1 MIPVAA
7 QEGCP
12 LVIAH
17 RGGGME
23 AAENSMAAFAH
34 ARELGVRHLE
44 TDAHVSADGVV
55 VLSHDPVVDRTY
67 DGSGAIIDMTW
78 REISRLRNAAGERMP
93 TLAEVLEAHPDAW
106 FNIDA
111 KCDEVVDPLLDVL
124 ASHRAFG
131 RVMLASFEV
140 SRLERIRT
148 SGFEGLSTSVG
159 TAEVVRLLAAAKTVS
174 NPASWWVPGPRRGVR
189 AVQVPETWG
198 PVRIV
203 DRRFVAA
210 AHTRG
215 LGVHVWTVNDPSQ
228 MMRLVDLGV
237 DGIVTDRP
245 TMLKELLEARG
256 QWRPAPAPVA

>member
-7 QEGCP
+7 QQGCP

-17 RGGGME
+17 RGGGAE
-23 AAENSMAAFAH
+23 AAENSMAAFAR
-34 ARELGVRHLE
+34 ADGLGVRHLE

-67 DGSGAIIDMTW
+67 DGSGAIVDLTW

-93 TLAEVLEAHPDAW
+93 TLAEVLEAYPDSW

-111 KCDEVVDPLLDVL
+111 KSDEVVDPLLDVL
-124 ASHRAFG
+124 ESHHAFG

-140 SRLERIRT
+140 PRLERIRT
-148 SGFEGLSTSVG
+148 SGYEGISTSLG
-159 TAEVVRLLAAAKTVS
+159 TTEVIRLLAAAQTAS
-174 NPASWWVPGPRRGVR
+174 NPSSWWVPGPRRTVR

-203 DRRFVAA
+203 DRRFIAA
-210 AHTRG
+210 AHERG
-215 LGVHVWTVNDPSQ
+215 LAVHVWTVNDPSQ
-228 MMRLVDLGV
+228 MVRLADLGV

-245 TMLKELLEARG
+245 TTLRGLLEARG
-256 QWRPAPAPVA
+256 QWRPAPAARD

>member
-7 QEGCP
+7 QQGCP

-17 RGGGME
+17 RGGGGE
-23 AAENSMAAFAH
+23 APENSMAAFQ
-34 ARELGVRHLE
+34 RLDELGVHHLE

-78 REISRLRNAAGERMP
+78 REISQLRNAAGERMP
-93 TLAEVLEAHPDAW
+93 TLAEVLEAHPTAW

-111 KCDEVVDPLLDVL
+111 KSDEVVDPLLDVL
-124 ASHRAFG
+124 DSHKAFG

-148 SGFEGLSTSVG
+148 AGYEGVSTSLG
-159 TAEVVRLLAAAKTVS
+159 TAEVVRLLAAATTAS

-198 PVRIV
+198 PVHIV
-203 DRRFVAA
+203 DRRFIAA
-210 AHTRG
+210 AHERG
-215 LGVHVWTVNDPSQ
+215 LAVHVWTVNDASQ

-245 TMLKELLEARG
+245 TMLRGLLEARG
-256 QWRPAPAPVA
+256 TWRPAPTPQD